1 MSLHR
6 HRKGFTHSNGGI
18 FKYSPEY
25 SLTTYLNF
33 VLGFQSLRQFLCAFN
48 NRKFGC
54 N

>member
-1 MSLHR
+1 MNY
-6 HRKGFTHSNGGI
+6 SNGSI

-33 VLGFQSLRQFLCAFN
+33 VSGFQYFLCAFN
-48 NRKFGC
+48 DRKFGL